1 MRDYYIH
8 NYFEYFIRKM
18 MKTKSYQITILKPFV
33 STCLRQFYEYT
44 SLMAGKYKDEE
55 ETDHKDKSVPLI
67 LLPW

>member
-1 MRDYYIH
+1 
-8 NYFEYFIRKM
+8 M